1 MDTVHCAQ
9 TQNAEL
15 WLVMYDVKVQ
25 EKAFKMA
32 NEKDPWENIACVY
45 PKNPVFCPYLD
56 ILCCICFPFYLYCN
70 YPHIYRMTQFKS
82 LVALNG
88 FPGFVYLFGVPG
100 GSRRRCAACAYDY
113 C

>member
-82 LVALNG
+82 LVAKNG
-88 FPGFVYLFGVPG
+88 LSFWSPWQA
-100 GSRRRCAACAYDY
+100 STRRCDACAYGY